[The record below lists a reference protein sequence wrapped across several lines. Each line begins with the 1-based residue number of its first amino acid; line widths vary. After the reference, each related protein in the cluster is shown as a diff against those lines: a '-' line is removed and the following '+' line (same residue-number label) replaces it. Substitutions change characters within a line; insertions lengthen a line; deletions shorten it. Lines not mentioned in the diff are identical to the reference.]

1 MKVNE
6 SEISYYAERM
16 GLESYFSLLE
26 KFLYD
31 VNS

>member
-16 GLESYFSLLE
+16 GLESYFL
-26 KFLYD
+26 FLK
-31 VNS
+31 NSFMM